1 MLTKPFQRVLQAAVI
16 ALPLISMGAK
26 SALADPRD
34 FTLVNA
40 SGTTILELYVSHVSE
55 NTWGADILGRDILPA
70 GESTPIVFP
79 DPEPGICTYDIK
91 VTVQGGGEG
100 KLEAVNLCTIGT
112 VTFN

>member
-1 MLTKPFQRVLQAAVI
+1 MLTKPLRRVFQAAVI
-16 ALPLISMGAK
+16 ALPLISMGAR

-40 SGTTILELYVSHVSE
+40 TGTTIRQVYVSQVSE
-55 NTWGADILGRDILPA
+55 NTWGPDVLGRDVLPA

-79 DPEPGICTYDIK
+79 EPEPGICSYDIK
-91 VTVQGGGEG
+91 VTVEGGAEG
-100 KLEAVNLCTIGT
+100 RLDNVNLCTIGT